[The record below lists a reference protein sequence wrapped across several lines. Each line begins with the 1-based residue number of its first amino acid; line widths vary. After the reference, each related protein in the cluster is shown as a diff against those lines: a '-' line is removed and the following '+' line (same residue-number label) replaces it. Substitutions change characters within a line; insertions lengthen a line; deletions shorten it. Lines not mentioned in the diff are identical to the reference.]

1 LGWGILKFYNGITRK
16 VGNEEDMLII
26 DLAREMPGSSRYYF
40 DHIHYSN
47 EGIEKVADIIYS
59 HLYPFMLD

>member
-1 LGWGILKFYNGITRK
+1 
-16 VGNEEDMLII
+16 MLII